1 VITSGLGA
9 RGSGLATRSS
19 VLGLLVLALAAP
31 CEAGLTGAAELSAV
45 YESILDARFDR
56 ADEQLKHAC
65 PPAPAEACQILDVI
79 ALWWRIQINP
89 ENRSDDR
96 RFAERANGAIAA
108 AERWTK
114 REPQRAEAWFY
125 LAGAYAPLVQWQI
138 LRGERVSAGRNGN
151 RIRVAL
157 ERTLAIDP
165 TLADAHFGI
174 GLYYYYADVAS
185 VGAKLMRWLLMLP
198 GGDRTKGLNEMSR
211 ARDGGELLR
220 GEADYQLHLIYVWY
234 EHRPQDAIALLRSL
248 DQRYPGNPLFLQRIA
263 ETYDTY
269 LHDERASAAAWQT
282 LADRA
287 SRDRVYDAA
296 RVALLAET
304 KRRAIV
310 LREQKK

>member
-296 RVALLAET
+296 RVGLLAET